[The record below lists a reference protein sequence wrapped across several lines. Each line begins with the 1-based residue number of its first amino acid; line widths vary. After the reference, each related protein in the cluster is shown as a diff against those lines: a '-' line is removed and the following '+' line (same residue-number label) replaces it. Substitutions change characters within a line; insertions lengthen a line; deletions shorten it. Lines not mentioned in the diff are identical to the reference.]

1 MWAGLFR
8 YWRRKIKEEISL
20 VKYISWKIS
29 SKLKIK
35 LMHKHLM
42 HHQMVNLS
50 SGHSLISVRILL
62 LKITLK
68 LFNNIEMIATNNK
81 NLAN

>member
-8 YWRRKIKEEISL
+8 YWRRKIKEENSL